1 VHTGIGTQVAI
12 IEPDGATIRVL
23 PQWSRPYASCY
34 RRPVNA
40 PPGLGAFVPVRRT
53 AALLLTALAF
63 ATLPASHATADNGAT
78 ARARLAAVASR
89 VQDAEAR
96 EGVLADRIKALD
108 RRLAATERE
117 LDAIRQRYGA
127 RASAAYQ
134 TGMGTDPIAVMMSSP
149 DPASVVERLDL
160 LAAASRSDDDLL
172 RRGAAL
178 RRTLRGQRR
187 EAAAAHK
194 EVDAVRRSLAADS
207 AELRALLTR
216 LAAADAARLRALPRA
231 SRAARLTGRYAC
243 LVGPTHAYSSTW
255 GAPRSGG
262 RTHQGTDV
270 FAPMGSPAYAVI
282 DGVIRRESTSSNGG
296 LQVYLRGSDG
306 NEYFYAHMS
315 AYVARPGQHV
325 TAGQEIAKVGDTGN
339 ARGGPPHVHF
349 EVHPGGGAPVD
360 PYPYVRRFCP

>member
-1 VHTGIGTQVAI
+1 M
-12 IEPDGATIRVL
+12 
-23 PQWSRPYASCY
+23 
-34 RRPVNA
+34 
-40 PPGLGAFVPVRRT
+40 PVRRT
-53 AALLLTALAF
+53 AALLLAALAV
-63 ATLPASHATADNGAT
+63 ATLPATHATADNGAT
-78 ARARLAAVASR
+78 ARARLAAVARR
-89 VQDAEAR
+89 VQEAEAR
-96 EGVLADRIKALD
+96 EGALADRIRTLD

-117 LDAIRQRYGA
+117 LDTVKQRYGA
-127 RASAAYQ
+127 RASAVYQ
-134 TGMGTDPIAVMMSSP
+134 TGIGADPIAVMMSSP

-160 LAAASRSDDDLL
+160 LAAASRTDDALL

-178 RRTLRGQRR
+178 RRTLKDQRR

-194 EVDAVRRSLAADS
+194 EADAVRRSLAADS
-207 AELRALLTR
+207 ADLSALLAK
-216 LAAADAARLRALPRA
+216 LAAADAARTRALPRA
-231 SRAARLTGRYAC
+231 SRAVRLNGHYAC
-243 LVGPTHAYSSTW
+243 LVGPTHAYSDTW

-262 RTHQGTDV
+262 RHHMGTDV

-282 DGVIRRESTSSNGG
+282 DGVIRRESTSDNGG

-325 TAGQEIAKVGDTGN
+325 SAGEEIAKVGDTGN

-349 EVHPGGGAPVD
+349 EVHPGGGAPVN